1 MYIVPH
7 SAPAASAAATPR
19 NALPPGAGADDA
31 TASSL
36 AAVVPHRGG
45 AAHQRREA
53 PARQEHADHHHEGND
68 DGRDAEGDELGGC
81 FGGAEPGAGGEPGQ
95 DADALQAGEAR
106 RVELGQAIH
115 RSTNRPAMSTASGI
129 HKWTSPSRAR
139 QRETVVGC
147 TGTLA

>member
-19 NALPPGAGADDA
+19 SALPPGAWADDA
-31 TASSL
+31 
-36 AAVVPHRGG
+36 
-45 AAHQRREA
+45 
-53 PARQEHADHHHEGND
+53 
-68 DGRDAEGDELGGC
+68 RDAERDELGGRL
-81 FGGAEPGAGGEPGQ
+81 GGAGPGAGGEPGQ

-147 TGTLA
+147 TGSLA